1 MESADTA
8 STGNLSLLWGLVK
21 VDNILGALS
30 VVYPT
35 EEDTAVYGPLT
46 QMDYETWNKWVEFVG
61 KKGGYGSDLAEH
73 GTVTNQAELDAI
85 IGKYAYGYNVVAG
98 RVNYRDEIKLANGGA
113 AGGYVGSMQ
122 TGTITNGQAYQA
134 KTIKGLRC
142 AGGFAGEMINGGAAK
157 LGGVDILGLN
167 LQLGQMLQVLN
178 VFVPVIKKS
187 SVEGY
192 QSGLIVQSEGIN
204 DKDACGYAGGYVGK
218 LIGGQIWG
226 ENDTH
231 CQVTKLRRVDGR
243 SYVGGFVGSSRPGSV
258 ATVDPTAGEGLF
270 LSKLLN
276 QLLDS
281 PAEFIEVMN
290 ATVATIRYADV
301 ISWDDWGIIV
311 NGVYSGGSSNTSYAK
326 AAGGFAGSLVG
337 TVLGEKDTKEAG
349 ISAQGIRSVIAGEYA
364 GGFFGIADVDA
375 GV

>member
-35 EEDTAVYGPLT
+35 EENTAVYGPLAL
-46 QMDYETWNKWVEFVG
+46 MDYETWNKWVEFVG

-73 GTVTNQAELDAI
+73 GTVSNQAELDAI

-98 RVNYRDEIKLANGGA
+98 RVNYRDETKLANGGA

-192 QSGLIVQSEGIN
+192 QSGLIVQSEGVD
-204 DKDACGYAGGYVGK
+204 DKDTCGYAGGYVGK

-226 ENDTH
+226 ENDAR
-231 CQVTKLRRVDGR
+231 CKVTKLRRVDGR

-258 ATVDPTAGEGLF
+258 ATLNPTAGEGL
-270 LSKLLN
+270 LSQLLN
-276 QLLDS
+276 
-281 PAEFIEVMN
+281 N
-290 ATVATIRYADV
+290 C
-301 ISWDDWGIIV
+301 
-311 NGVYSGGSSNTSYAK
+311 
-326 AAGGFAGSLVG
+326 
-337 TVLGEKDTKEAG
+337 
-349 ISAQGIRSVIAGEYA
+349 
-364 GGFFGIADVDA
+364 
-375 GV
+375 